1 MNRSVAAP
9 LADFPAQI
17 HLPEVCVGGCTSD
30 LRLPDEPDGTP
41 GGFKEDVLKLWHHL
55 QLACRFAP
63 TTKNNPTIG
72 LRFDD
77 CNGRAPSD
85 VIMVG
90 HHSHNFDSRFEAT
103 CFRMVPI
110 VEALASGQIELPS
123 PPFLLKLDVQ
133 DTANGLWPCIYSETG
148 VLRRLL
154 ALSPCWDI
162 SYVISRRV
170 SFARMTRL
178 VTEFKP
184 LQYQNAL
191 LLEEEAK
198 ERAAA
203 LRTLRKTMRAPGP
216 AGGSAGSTRA
226 QSRGRGRG
234 CAAREKKR
242 FERTPSWSSA
252 ESDQSEDAETEQYW
266 NSIMQSLTKA
276 KGKAKTTSSAA
287 AASSSG
293 HPAVDEPSP
302 EPGELAAGS
311 ASRAVPRPA
320 ARRTP
325 QSRGYLPAVGG
336 GECFFEAY
344 TGGSTGKPYANW
356 ILKCPKHQNCQKTR
370 GVGSFSTKRYGELEP
385 LAHLHAWRDMDVPA
399 HNTHRLC
406 NPLAAEVDRQMDS
419 NMAAFADL
427 NARFHLSAGLG

>member
-1 MNRSVAAP
+1 MDPIQGPWGLAASSGVSFPLRPSAISSALEGTNIQTLANNWCNVHRLVAAP

-41 GGFKEDVLKLWHHL
+41 GGFKEDMLKLWHHL

-63 TTKNNPTIG
+63 TTKDNPTIG

-252 ESDQSEDAETEQYW
+252 ESDQSEDTETEQYW

-293 HPAVDEPSP
+293 HPAVDGASGLVIVPAEPPPLSQVSLLLAALP
-302 EPGELAAGS
+302 EPCQGQ
-311 ASRAVPRPA
+311 RPA
-320 ARRTP
+320 A
-325 QSRGYLPAVGG
+325 
-336 GECFFEAY
+336 
-344 TGGSTGKPYANW
+344 
-356 ILKCPKHQNCQKTR
+356 
-370 GVGSFSTKRYGELEP
+370 
-385 LAHLHAWRDMDVPA
+385 
-399 HNTHRLC
+399 
-406 NPLAAEVDRQMDS
+406 
-419 NMAAFADL
+419 
-427 NARFHLSAGLG
+427 HLSLADICQPSAVVSASSKLIQEGLLGSRTQIGY